1 MTYEGENINE
11 KVSAIVKFSTICERY
26 CEIYRSSSSS
36 SSSSTSSSSSS
47 SKLKKDDD
55 NDKKMIQNCICI
67 MINDA
72 TNMLSYSTDYG
83 QSSSSSLAAYGDP
96 EVYINIHSII
106 KFIKEK
112 TLHSIACNRFNKWT
126 GRVVRLLLQ
135 KKYVEQGKLGE
146 MAIIPSRDARELL
159 YWLYRERWIDYLE
172 ISKRNDFNPASTYYF
187 WTLDKKRIIDNILNT
202 NYKAMVNLRLR
213 KSHEMV
219 LSASQG
225 FDINNDIMTNDD
237 KDKYETEIERLK
249 IVYARLDEGVFLLD
263 DYIMLHELF

>member
-1 MTYEGENINE
+1 MR
-11 KVSAIVKFSTICERY
+11 V
-26 CEIYRSSSSS
+26 
-36 SSSSTSSSSSS
+36 
-47 SKLKKDDD
+47 LK
-55 NDKKMIQNCICI
+55 
-67 MINDA
+67 
-72 TNMLSYSTDYG
+72 
-83 QSSSSSLAAYGDP
+83 
-96 EVYINIHSII
+96 SISI
-106 KFIKEK
+106 FIKEK

-135 KKYVEQGKLGE
+135 KKYVEQGKLGDS
-146 MAIIPSRDARELL
+146 AIIPPRDAREIL

-187 WTLDKKRIIDNILNT
+187 WTLDRDQITESILTT
-202 NYKAMVNLRLR
+202 NYKAIVNLRLR

-225 FDINNDIMTNDD
+225 FDINYAIINNDD

-249 IVYARLDEGVFLLD
+249 IVYTRLDEGVFLLD